1 MTADGIE
8 ACHQTGKSKRNSKK
22 IIVCL
27 INWKHCKCVFVN
39 RKTLKSFNREII
51 GLPNVWLFINQNLTE
66 YNNELA
72 LYGPELK
79 RAALINST
87 YTIND
92 AVHILQTAYFHASNL
107 LKLYSNF
114 EFSNPTIM
122 AMSLLIFLVITQFN
136 QANELL

>member
-92 AVHILQTAYFHASNL
+92 AVHILQTAYFHTSNL

-122 AMSLLIFLVITQFN
+122 VTSLLMLLVITQFN